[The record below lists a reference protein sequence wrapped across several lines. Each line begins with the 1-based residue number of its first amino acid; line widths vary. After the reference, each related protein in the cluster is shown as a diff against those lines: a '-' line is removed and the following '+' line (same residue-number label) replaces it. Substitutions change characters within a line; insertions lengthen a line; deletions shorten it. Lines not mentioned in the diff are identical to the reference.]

1 MVIGEDL
8 GGVKNLGVRFLE
20 TLFDNLMFSSVQF
33 SSVAQSCPTL
43 CDPRIIAGQ
52 ASLSITNSWSSL
64 RFVSIK
70 SVMPSTHLILCCP
83 LLLLPPNLSQHQG
96 LFQ

>member
-1 MVIGEDL
+1 MTVLNNWNKLIL
-8 GGVKNLGVRFLE
+8 
-20 TLFDNLMFSSVQF
+20 QF

>member
-33 SSVAQSCPTL
+33 SCSVVS
-43 CDPRIIAGQ
+43 D
-52 ASLSITNSWSSL
+52 SL
-64 RFVSIK
+64 
-70 SVMPSTHLILCCP
+70 
-83 LLLLPPNLSQHQG
+83 
-96 LFQ
+96 